1 MKFSEDVY
9 IKAEAELKKR
19 RDNAE
24 QLAEMRRKQ
33 ILNKHPELLEIENI
47 IRNAALEVIKGIS
60 SGKAV
65 DVKGLSEKNL
75 NAQKEKAEL
84 LTKNGYPEDYL
95 EPQYSCKLCNDSGI
109 LNGKLCSCHLE
120 ILKKISMSEYSCSS
134 ILAVSTFDTFDLKYY
149 STEKYSNPEE
159 NIFLDYS
166 PREYMEASF
175 DFLKSYAENFK
186 PGANSFFFTG
196 ATGLG
201 KTHLSLAVMNK
212 VTEKGYS
219 VFYGSADNIIKQ
231 MEKERFGRS
240 NGDIEEEIENAD
252 LLIIDDLG
260 TEFKTAFSETAVYQ
274 IINNAILNGKP
285 MIISSN
291 LSIDELEE
299 RYGQRVVSRLN
310 SFEVVNFIGTD
321 IRQIKK

>member
-1 MKFSEDVY
+1 MPLDECKFEKFDLNYYSKDGENSR
-9 IKAEAELKKR
+9 KR
-19 RDNAE
+19 
-24 QLAEMRRKQ
+24 MTS
-33 ILNKHPELLEIENI
+33 IL
-47 IRNAALEVIKGIS
+47 
-60 SGKAV
+60 
-65 DVKGLSEKNL
+65 
-75 NAQKEKAEL
+75 
-84 LTKNGYPEDYL
+84 
-95 EPQYSCKLCNDSGI
+95 KLC
-109 LNGKLCSCHLE
+109 
-120 ILKKISMSEYSCSS
+120 MEYVNNFNPASS
-134 ILAVSTFDTFDLKYY
+134 QNLLFI
-149 STEKYSNPEE
+149 
-159 NIFLDYS
+159 
-166 PREYMEASF
+166 
-175 DFLKSYAENFK
+175 
-186 PGANSFFFTG
+186 GAP
-196 ATGLG
+196 GLG

-212 VTEKGYS
+212 VTEKGFN

-291 LSIDELEE
+291 LSISELEE

-310 SFEVVNFIGTD
+310 SFEVINFIGTD

>member
-24 QLAEMRRKQ
+24 QLSDMRRKQ
-33 ILNKHPELLEIENI
+33 LITKFPELLEIENT
-47 IRNAALEVIKGIS
+47 IRDAALEVIKGLG

-65 DVKGLSEKNL
+65 NVNSLAEKNL
-75 NAQKEKAEL
+75 NAQKEKSEL
-84 LTKNGYPEDYL
+84 LKKNGYPEDYL

-120 ILKKISMSEYSCSS
+120 LLKKISMSEYSCSS
-134 ILAVSTFDTFDLKYY
+134 VLAVSTFDTFDLKYY
-149 STEKYSNPEE
+149 STEKDKN
-159 NIFLDYS
+159 FGYS
-166 PREYMEASF
+166 PREYMEASV
-175 DFLKSYAENFK
+175 DFLKSYSENFNK
-186 PGANSFFFTG
+186 NSGSFFFTG
-196 ATGLG
+196 GTGLG

-260 TEFKTAFSETAVYQ
+260 TEFRTAFSETAVYQ
-274 IINNAILNGKP
+274 LINNAILNSKP

-291 LSIDELEE
+291 LSITELEE

-310 SFEVVNFIGTD
+310 SYEVINFIGTD

>member
-47 IRNAALEVIKGIS
+47 IRNAALEVIKGLGT
-60 SGKAV
+60 GKAV
-65 DVKGLSEKNL
+65 DVKSLSEKNL
-75 NAQKEKAEL
+75 KAQKEKAEL

-95 EPQYSCKLCNDSGI
+95 EPQYTCKLCNDSGI
-109 LNGKLCSCHLE
+109 LNGKLCTCHLDV
-120 ILKKISMSEYSCSS
+120 LKKISMSEYSCSS
-134 ILAVSTFDTFDLKYY
+134 ILAISTFETFDLKYY
-149 STEKYSNPEE
+149 SAEKDKA
-159 NIFLDYS
+159 LGYS
-166 PREYMEASF
+166 PREYMEESL

-186 PGANSFFFTG
+186 PSANSFFFTG
-196 ATGLG
+196 GTGLG

-240 NGDIEEEIENAD
+240 NGDIEEEIDNAD

>member
-24 QLAEMRRKQ
+24 QLSDMRRKQ
-33 ILNKHPELLEIENI
+33 LITKFPELLEIENT
-47 IRNAALEVIKGIS
+47 IRDAALEVIKGLG

-65 DVKGLSEKNL
+65 NVNSLAEKNL
-75 NAQKEKAEL
+75 NAQKEKSEL
-84 LTKNGYPEDYL
+84 LKKNGYPEDYL

-120 ILKKISMSEYSCSS
+120 LLKKISMSEYSCSS
-134 ILAVSTFDTFDLKYY
+134 VLAVSTFDTFDLRYY
-149 STEKYSNPEE
+149 STEKDMN
-159 NIFLDYS
+159 LGYS
-166 PREYMEASF
+166 PREYMEASV
-175 DFLKSYAENFK
+175 DFLKSYAQNFNK
-186 PGANSFFFTG
+186 NSGSFFFTG
-196 ATGLG
+196 GTGLG

-260 TEFKTAFSETAVYQ
+260 TEFRTAFSETAVYQ
-274 IINNAILNGKP
+274 LINNAILNSKP

-291 LSIDELEE
+291 LSITELEE

-310 SFEVVNFIGTD
+310 SFEVINFIGTD

>member
-19 RDNAE
+19 QENAE
-24 QLAEMRRKQ
+24 KLAEMRRKQ

-47 IRNAALEVIKGIS
+47 IRNAALEVIKGLG
-60 SGKAV
+60 SGKKV
-65 DVKGLSEKNL
+65 DVKALSEKNL
-75 NAQKEKAEL
+75 EAQKQKAEL

-95 EPQYSCKLCNDSGI
+95 VPQYSCKLCNDSGI
-109 LNGKLCSCHLE
+109 LNGKLCSCHLD

-134 ILAVSTFDTFDLKYY
+134 ILAVSTFETFDLKYY
-149 STEKYSNPEE
+149 STEKDMS
-159 NIFLDYS
+159 LGYS
-166 PREYMEASF
+166 PREYMEASL
-175 DFLKSYAENFK
+175 DFLKSYAEKFK
-186 PGANSFFFTG
+186 PGTNSFFFTG

-212 VTEKGYS
+212 VTEKGFN

-291 LSIDELEE
+291 LSISELEE

-310 SFEVVNFIGTD
+310 SFEVINFIGTD